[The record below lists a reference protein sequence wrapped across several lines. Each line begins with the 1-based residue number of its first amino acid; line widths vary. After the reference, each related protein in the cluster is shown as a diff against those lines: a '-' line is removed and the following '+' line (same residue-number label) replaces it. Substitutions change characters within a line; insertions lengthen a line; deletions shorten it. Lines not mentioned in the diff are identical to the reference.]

1 MKRVLFLIVTICIC
15 LSMSLSMI
23 GCGDSSEDNTPSTN
37 QGNNSDTP
45 AGFNW
50 KKAGKGTGTVVPE
63 PTMEYEI
70 NASSSYIS
78 VEVHNATESDFY
90 SYVNRCESSGFEGNV
105 GTATIPDIY
114 FMAEHSDGYK
124 LEVFFYEDE
133 GYFSIYAAPKS
144 N

>member
-1 MKRVLFLIVTICIC
+1 MKKISYLLVIICIC
-15 LSMSLSMI
+15 LSISLSMV
-23 GCGDSSEDNTPSTN
+23 GCGNSSEDNTSSTN
-37 QGNNSDTP
+37 QSNNLEAP

-50 KKAGKGTGTVVPE
+50 KKAGKGTGAVVPE

-90 SYVNRCESSGFEGNV
+90 SYVNRCESSGFEGDI
-105 GTATIPDIY
+105 GTATSPDIY
-114 FMAEHSDGYK
+114 FMAEHSDGYT
-124 LEVFFYEDE
+124 LEVFFYEDK